1 MHWSLENKIRAGFLL
16 ALVVLGVMAV
26 ISYRSIR
33 ELVQNA
39 NTVSQTNAVLAE
51 LEATFSALKDAESGA
66 RGYVLTGD
74 RAFLSHYDQALADAR
89 DHVSRLRRMFADNPQ
104 QRQRLEAIL
113 PKLEDRLDI
122 SRNAIVA
129 RQVQG
134 FEAARDMV
142 ASGVGLQKMEEIRT
156 ALSEIEQHER
166 TALARQVEES
176 RQSAERTIFILF
188 LLAMLA
194 LLFVLLAHS
203 RISRDIRLRHE
214 VEQAIADQKNW
225 LQTTISSI
233 GDAVIATDIQRL
245 ISVMNPEAERLTGW
259 QQSDAIGKPVAMVF
273 VLAGGSEGPAQG
285 GRSTQERQEEPAR
298 QMENPLEEVLLSGHP
313 VASEQNMLLESRN
326 GASIPIGYLA
336 APIRDGAGQVL
347 GAVLVF
353 RDLTQQRM
361 LEVMKDEFI
370 STVSHELRTPLT
382 SIRGAL
388 GLLASG
394 RVGEL
399 PPKGKRM
406 TEIALENS
414 ERLARLVNDILD
426 IERINAGRITL
437 ELKGCDARQ
446 LAEQAMHGVQ
456 DLAERSGVS
465 IEQNVPQATV
475 EADEDRI
482 VQVMTNLLGNAV
494 KFSSSGD
501 VVEFSAHP
509 CGPELLFMVR
519 DHGRGIPESKLASI
533 FERFQQVDASD
544 SRQKGG
550 TGLGLTIS
558 RAIVEQH
565 HGRIWAESE
574 LGAGSTFYFT
584 LPMPEAD
591 ASAPS
596 NR

>member
-33 ELVQNA
+33 ELIQNA

-51 LEATFSALKDAESGA
+51 LEATFSSLKDAESGA

-89 DHVSRLRRMFADNPQ
+89 DHVSRLRTMFADNPQ

-134 FEAARDMV
+134 FDAARDMV
-142 ASGVGLQKMEEIRT
+142 ASGIGLQKMEEIRA

-214 VEQAIADQKNW
+214 VEQAIAEQKNW
-225 LQTTISSI
+225 LQTTIASI
-233 GDAVIATDIQRL
+233 GDAVIATDIKGL

-259 QQSDAIGKPVAMVF
+259 RGSEAIGKPVAIVF
-273 VLAGGSEGPAQG
+273 ALVVESDGLAPG
-285 GRSTQERQEEPAR
+285 STQEQQEDTATEPA
-298 QMENPLEEVLLSGHP
+298 NPLEAVLASGHP
-313 VASEQNMLLESRN
+313 VASEQNVLLQSRS

-437 ELKGCDARQ
+437 ELKCCDARQ

-456 DLAERSGVS
+456 ELAERSGVLV
-465 IEQNVPQATV
+465 ERDVPQATV

-482 VQVMTNLLGNAV
+482 IQVMTNLLGNAV

-509 CGPELLFMVR
+509 RGSELLFMVR

-565 HGRIWAESE
+565 HGRIWAESQ

-584 LPMPEAD
+584 LPLAAAD
-591 ASAPS
+591 PARAFQHG
-596 NR
+596 